1 MVNTILQI
9 TVGGRLNTRDGREE
23 QIFCCALLSGNP
35 SQLLQGVERVKVN
48 KVGDGHTLQRRS
60 APFEQG

>member
-48 KVGDGHTLQRRS
+48 KVGDGHTLQR
-60 APFEQG
+60 